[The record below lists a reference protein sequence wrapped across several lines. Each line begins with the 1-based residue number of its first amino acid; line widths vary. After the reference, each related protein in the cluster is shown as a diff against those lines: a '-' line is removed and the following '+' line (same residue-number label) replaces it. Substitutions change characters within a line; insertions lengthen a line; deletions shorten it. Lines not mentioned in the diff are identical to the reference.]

1 MASTTCPAISGFCV
15 HITAVSPSLPHWS
28 HSLHSPSNYLQHSY
42 LSRSNSSLGFL
53 MSLFITILSSN
64 VFLLWNS
71 VQPGSHLV
79 IFWPLCI
86 SSFISHHFPINSRDL
101 AIAVSAPCFP
111 NSTVVSDL
119 CTVVLV
125 LAFPLSIETY
135 QCVSP
140 ILKQTKS
147 FILLTLLLFS
157 LCLSLCFFGSPPSS
171 SHWNCPCWDQPVT
184 WITESI
190 RLFSVLLLG
199 DSIVSDTLP
208 LLLDTLF
215 PPLDL
220 WHYPLLGFLL
230 LFFLS
235 F

>member
-1 MASTTCPAISGFCV
+1 MTRELPGHFLAPLYFQL
-15 HITAVSPSLPHWS
+15 HLSPLPHKLQGSS
-28 HSLHSPSNYLQHSY
+28 HSSLYSLLSKQYCCFRSLHCGTCI
-42 LSRSNSSLGFL
+42 GF
-53 MSLFITILSSN
+53 
-64 VFLLWNS
+64 
-71 VQPGSHLV
+71 P
-79 IFWPLCI
+79 
-86 SSFISHHFPINSRDL
+86 
-101 AIAVSAPCFP
+101 
-111 NSTVVSDL
+111 
-119 CTVVLV
+119 
-125 LAFPLSIETY
+125 PLSIETY

-157 LCLSLCFFGSPPSS
+157 LFLSLCVFGSPPSS

-190 RLFSVLLLG
+190 RLFSVLLLLG
-199 DSIVSDTLP
+199 DSIGSDTLP
-208 LLLDTLF
+208 LLDSLF

>member
-125 LAFPLSIETY
+125 LAFPPQHRNIPMCFSHFKTNK
-135 QCVSP
+135 
-140 ILKQTKS
+140 ILHPPHTTAL
-147 FILLTLLLFS
+147 FPLPFTLLFWQPSILIP
-157 LCLSLCFFGSPPSS
+157 LKLSLLRSTSDV
-171 SHWNCPCWDQPVT
+171 NN
-184 WITESI
+184 WI
-190 RLFSVLLLG
+190 
-199 DSIVSDTLP
+199 
-208 LLLDTLF
+208 
-215 PPLDL
+215 
-220 WHYPLLGFLL
+220 H
-230 LFFLS
+230 
-235 F
+235 